1 MWGKKKGEATDRR
14 ARDIGCR
21 DREGHVNHRTVF
33 VVPEEGLCLLSSL
46 RSTILSVGGYDSICP
61 PPPIISCSIDD
72 AVSSSPVVEG
82 YKVLPSRGTLSFDQ

>member
-1 MWGKKKGEATDRR
+1 M
-14 ARDIGCR
+14 
-21 DREGHVNHRTVF
+21 NHRTVF

-61 PPPIISCSIDD
+61 PPPIISCSIGDAVI

-82 YKVLPSRGTLSFDQ
+82 NKGLPSKETLPFDQ